1 MIDNIYAQLIKMV
14 FIEERVRRK
23 YVFRNCETKKLRAN
37 DLKWRHC
44 VDEETLPAH
53 NAFEKNEAK
62 VSDCYLLASAGPLR
76 ALAAESF
83 PTLMECRGV

>member
-1 MIDNIYAQLIKMV
+1 LQDK
-14 FIEERVRRK
+14 K
-23 YVFRNCETKKLRAN
+23 NCELN

-44 VDEETLPAH
+44 VDEETGAH

-62 VSDCYLLASAGPLR
+62 VSDCYLLAAAGPRR